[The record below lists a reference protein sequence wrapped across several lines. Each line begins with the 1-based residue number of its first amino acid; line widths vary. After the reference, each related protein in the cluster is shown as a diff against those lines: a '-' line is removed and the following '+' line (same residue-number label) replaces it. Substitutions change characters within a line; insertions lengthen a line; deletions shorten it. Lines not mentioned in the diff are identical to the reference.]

1 MRHDRL
7 CPVLVAAIVLGAA
20 GAVLYTFASAATWWG
35 VDPQA
40 KAIEAAAGTLA
51 GVLAGI
57 CWSTVRREAAERR
70 RERDEQDKSDLIRT
84 LAALA
89 PDEPG
94 NPGRAAGLRR
104 VR

>member
-1 MRHDRL
+1 MRYHWR
-7 CPVLVAAIVLGAA
+7 CPVLIAAVTFGAA
-20 GAVLYTFASAATWWG
+20 GAVLYVLAAAATWG
-35 VDPQA
+35 AVDPQA

-57 CWSTVRREAAERR
+57 CWSTMRREAAERR
-70 RERDEQDKSDLIRT
+70 RTEADEDKAALIRT

-94 NPGRAAGLRR
+94 NPGRAAALRR

>member
-1 MRHDRL
+1 MRYHWR
-7 CPVLVAAIVLGAA
+7 CPVLIAAVAFGAA
-20 GAVLYTFASAATWWG
+20 AAVLYLLAAAATWAG
-35 VDPQA
+35 VDVPA
-40 KAIEAAAGTLA
+40 KAIEAAGGTLA

-57 CWSTVRREAAERR
+57 CWSTGRREAAERR